1 MSKEVHIIGAGL
13 AGCCLARV
21 AAENG
26 CKVIIYEAAK
36 HVGGICREKEKGG
49 IRYHPLGPHVFH
61 SHLEERT
68 NFFKRF
74 TDVVKYVQRTKTLVR
89 VPVPGGIDA
98 GYASGYASGYVPWP
112 PTQESIEILEE
123 LVPGTK
129 AKIEKELAKRP
140 ESLDMGNFETCVRT
154 LVGDT
159 LYELFIKNYTEKFW
173 KVPATE
179 LSSEWAPK
187 RMDVRPNYDDRVFK
201 DQIQFM
207 PDYNKFFE
215 NVIDHENI
223 TVLYKRSMK
232 KADAYRLAEEGCIVV
247 WTGNLDRLRETDKLR
262 YTGPTI
268 HAELHEVEEYQDF
281 PVINYPNDTH
291 KYHRITE
298 YKKMTGQKH
307 PHTVITKEYPG
318 KSRMY
323 PINTKETAA
332 ERERLVME
340 LAEEGKVIPYGRL
353 GLYRYLDMHIV
364 VGMGLYFGELVG
376 NWHNYSVQER
386 KDICRKLLEIE

>member
-1 MSKEVHIIGAGL
+1 MSKEIHIVGAGL
-13 AGCCLARV
+13 AGCVLARV

-26 CKVIIYEAAK
+26 CSVILYEAAR
-36 HVGGICREKEKGG
+36 HVGGICREKEKEG

-61 SHLEERT
+61 SHLKERT
-68 NFFKRF
+68 DFFKRF

-89 VPVPGGIDA
+89 VTTPK
-98 GYASGYASGYVPWP
+98 GYTEGYVPWP
-112 PTQESIEILEE
+112 PTQESIEALDEM
-123 LVPGTK
+123 LPGL
-129 AKIEKELAKRP
+129 KELILREMRERP
-140 ESLDMGNFETCVRT
+140 DELDMTNFETCVRT

-159 LYELFIKNYTEKFW
+159 LYGLFIKNYTEKFW
-173 KVPATE
+173 KVPATT

-207 PDYNKFFE
+207 PDYNKFFD
-215 NVIDHENI
+215 NIIDHPNI
-223 TVLYKRSMK
+223 KILYKQK
-232 KADAYRLAEEGCIVV
+232 INKARAYQLQEEGNTVV
-247 WTGNLDRLRETDKLR
+247 WTGNLDKLKETDKLR

-268 HAELHEVEEYQDF
+268 HAELHKQEEYQKF
-281 PVINYPNDTH
+281 PVINYPNTTH
-291 KYHRITE
+291 DYHRITE

-307 PHTVITKEYPG
+307 KWTVITKEYPG
-318 KSRMY
+318 KSHMY
-323 PINTKETAA
+323 PINTKETSA

-364 VGMGLYFGELVG
+364 VGMGLYFGEIVG
-376 NWHNYSVQER
+376 NWHNFSLEER
-386 KDICRKLLEIE
+386 KNVCRKLLKIE